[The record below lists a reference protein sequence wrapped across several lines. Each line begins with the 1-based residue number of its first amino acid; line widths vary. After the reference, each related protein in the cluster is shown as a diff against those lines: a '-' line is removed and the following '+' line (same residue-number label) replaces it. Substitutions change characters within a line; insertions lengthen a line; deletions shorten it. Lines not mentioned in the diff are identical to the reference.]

1 MAKRPV
7 LVPLV
12 ALLLA
17 LAPRSGLALS
27 PTLDADQ
34 DGHVGGIEGALGSLD
49 NDPASTPESVA
60 VPPSCLD
67 GGDNDGDALTDLDD
81 PGCQPPAPV
90 DLVFPAAGDDVFE
103 SNMNLDQYPF
113 DFGGGTICPVTLQA
127 KGPTVVRRSDPTLTP
142 PREIDVEIIAM
153 QLSGTATVG
162 AGAGC
167 PAGSVD
173 VTVVESVGQPSTG
186 KVVTQLLP
194 LAAGPRG
201 AVSDFPADSFFDVF
215 FDVDTPLGILPGG
228 PPNGPAGD
236 PVRVENVVAT
246 LPPYQGGKN
255 PLCYEVPGLSHEH
268 CPVAP
273 PDHYLC
279 YTAKF
284 EPKFEKRD
292 ALLQDQFDAVAV
304 SQQVTKPKLFCN
316 PASKNGEPL
325 FEPSG
330 HLKCYQLKS
339 QKSDN
344 VALVRNQFG
353 TRTVQTKKS
362 DLLCLA
368 SEKNQEGPPA
378 TLDDFKCYKGKF
390 PKFEKRP
397 VTLVDQF
404 GTIQTE
410 VIKSERFCNPVAR
423 DGTPIQ
429 NPLRHLECFKI
440 KPQKVAQ
447 TVNVVNAFGT
457 ETVATKKAVSLCV
470 PSSKNAQPPG
480 GDELV
485 IEIGIRHGTGMSF
498 VCFVARNGPPNETGA
513 ASLSPDGQPPTLPLA
528 FDAAG
533 IADGEFTIFSFGDKV
548 LTASGSFGQV
558 QRKFTVDANEVPCP
572 QP

>member
-1 MAKRPV
+1 MASPHSV
-7 LVPLV
+7 ALV
-12 ALLLA
+12 ALA
-17 LAPRSGLALS
+17 LAFAPRPGSALS

-67 GGDNDGDALTDLDD
+67 GGDNDGDGQTDLDD
-81 PGCQPPAPV
+81 PGCNPPPPE
-90 DLVFPAAGDDVFE
+90 DTTFPAAGDDVFE
-103 SNMNLDQYPF
+103 STMNLDQYPF

-127 KGPTVVRRSDPTLTP
+127 KGPTVVRREAPVAGP
-142 PREIDVEIIAM
+142 PRSIPVEIIAM

-173 VTVVESVGQPSTG
+173 VTVVESQGTPSTG
-186 KVVTQLLP
+186 MVTSQ
-194 LAAGPRG
+194 GG
-201 AVSDFPADSFFDVF
+201 ASDFPADSFFDVF
-215 FDVDTPLGILPGG
+215 FDVDTPLGVLPGG

-236 PVRVENVVAT
+236 PVRVENTIAT
-246 LPPYQGGKN
+246 LPPYQGGQN

-292 ALLQDQFDAVAV
+292 ALLQDQFDAIAV
-304 SQQVTKPKLFCN
+304 PRQVTKPKLFCN

-330 HLKCYQLKS
+330 HLKCYQLRS
-339 QKSDN
+339 QKTDN

-353 TRTVQTKKS
+353 TKTVEVRKS

-390 PKFEKRP
+390 PKLAKRS
-397 VTLVDQF
+397 VALVDQF
-404 GTIQTE
+404 GTIQTD
-410 VIKSERFCNPVAR
+410 VLKSERFCNPVAR

-429 NPLRHLECFKI
+429 HPLRHLECFKI
-440 KPQKVAQ
+440 KPQKVVQ
-447 TVNVVNAFGT
+447 TVSVVNDFGT
-457 ETVATKKAVSLCV
+457 ETVTTKKAVSLCV

-480 GDELV
+480 GGDPV
-485 IEIGIRHGTGMSF
+485 IEIGVRHGTGMSF
-498 VCFVARNGPPNETGA
+498 VCFLIRGGPPNETA
-513 ASLSPDGQPPTLPLA
+513 VTSLTPDGQPATIPVQ
-528 FDAAG
+528 FDASGVAE
-533 IADGEFTIFSFGDKV
+533 GEFTIFQFGPKV
-548 LTASGSFGQV
+548 LMASGSFGQV
-558 QRKFTVDANEVPCP
+558 QQKFSVDANEIPCP
-572 QP
+572 AP